1 MTNSIPFDILINVN
15 KREQKTKER
24 IKKLE
29 KFIVVD
35 TETTNSI
42 DDPIVYDVGFAV
54 VDAEGNVYEQHSYVV
69 ADVFLDKDLM
79 SYAYFADKIPQYWED
94 IKSGKRKL
102 RRFKTIRM
110 IFKDVCKQYGIKK
123 IFAHNAKF
131 DNRSL
136 NLTQRYLT
144 SSKFR
149 WFFPYNIEICDTLK
163 MSKNTLKNVEAYDQ
177 FCWDNDFITKRGC
190 KRYTAEIIYRFIT
203 GKLDFEESHTGLEDV
218 LIEKEILKY
227 CLKHNPEFSGKLW

>member
-1 MTNSIPFDILINVN
+1 M
-15 KREQKTKER
+15 
-24 IKKLE
+24 E
-29 KFIVVD
+29 KFIVID

-42 DDPIVYDVGFAV
+42 DDPICYDIGFAV
-54 VDAEGNVYEQHSYVV
+54 VDAKGKVYEQHSYVV
-69 ADVFLDKDLM
+69 ADVFLDKELM
-79 SYAYFADKIPQYWED
+79 SYAYFANKIPQYWED
-94 IKSGKRKL
+94 IKAGKRKL

-110 IFKDVCKQYGIKK
+110 IFKDVCKQYEIKK
-123 IFAHNAKF
+123 IFAHNARF

-149 WFFPYNIEICDTLK
+149 YFFPYNTEIWDTLK
-163 MSKNTLKNVEAYDQ
+163 MSRNTLKNVEDYDQ
-177 FCWDNDFITKRGC
+177 FCWENDYITKRGC

-203 GKLDFEESHTGLEDV
+203 GDNDFEEKHTGLEDV

-227 CLKHNPEFSGKLW
+227 CLNHDPNFNGKLW

>member
-1 MTNSIPFDILINVN
+1 M
-15 KREQKTKER
+15 
-24 IKKLE
+24 E
-29 KFIVVD
+29 KFIVID
-35 TETTNSI
+35 TETTNSL

-54 VDAEGNVYEQHSYVV
+54 VDAEGTVYEKHSYVV
-69 ADVFLDKDLM
+69 ADVFLDKELM
-79 SYAYFADKIPQYWED
+79 SYAYFADKIPQYWAD

-110 IFKDVCKQYGIKK
+110 IFKDICAQYGVKK
-123 IFAHNAKF
+123 IFAHNARF

-149 WFFPYNIEICDTLK
+149 YFFPYKTEICDTLK
-163 MSKNTLKNVEAYDQ
+163 MSRNTLKNITEYDQ

-203 GKLDFEESHTGLEDV
+203 GNLNFEESHTGLEDV
-218 LIEKEILKY
+218 MIEKEILKY
-227 CLKHNPEFSGKLW
+227 CLSHDPDFSGKLW

>member
-1 MTNSIPFDILINVN
+1 M
-15 KREQKTKER
+15 
-24 IKKLE
+24 E
-29 KFIVVD
+29 KFIVID

-42 DDPIVYDVGFAV
+42 DDPIVYDIGFAV
-54 VDAEGNVYEQHSYVV
+54 VDAKGKVYEQHSYVV
-69 ADVFLDKDLM
+69 ADVFLDKELM

-94 IKSGKRKL
+94 IKAGKRKL

-110 IFKDVCKQYGIKK
+110 IFKDVCKQYEIKK
-123 IFAHNAKF
+123 IFAHNARF

-149 WFFPYNIEICDTLK
+149 YFFPYNTEIWDTLK
-163 MSKNTLKNVEAYDQ
+163 MSRNTLKNIEDYDQ
-177 FCWDNDFITKRGC
+177 FCWENDYITKRGC

-203 GKLDFEESHTGLEDV
+203 GDNDFEEKHTGLEDV

-227 CLKHNPEFSGKLW
+227 CLKYDPDFNGKLW

>member
-1 MTNSIPFDILINVN
+1 M
-15 KREQKTKER
+15 
-24 IKKLE
+24 E

-35 TETTNSI
+35 TETTNSL

-69 ADVFLDKDLM
+69 ADVFLDKELM
-79 SYAYFADKIPQYWED
+79 SYAYFADKVPQYWKD
-94 IKSGKRKL
+94 IKNGKRKL
-102 RRFKTIRM
+102 RRFRTIRM
-110 IFKDVCKQYGIKK
+110 IFKDVCAQYEIKK
-123 IFAHNAKF
+123 IFAHNARF

-149 WFFPYNIEICDTLK
+149 YFFPYETEICDTLK
-163 MSKNTLKNVEAYDQ
+163 MSRNTLKNIEAYDQ
-177 FCWDNDFITKRGC
+177 FCWDNDYLTKRGC

-203 GKLDFEESHTGLEDV
+203 GNNNFEESHTGLEDV
-218 LIEKEILKY
+218 MIEKEILKF
-227 CLKHNPEFSGKLW
+227 CLQHDPDFCGKLW

>member
-1 MTNSIPFDILINVN
+1 
-15 KREQKTKER
+15 
-24 IKKLE
+24 
-29 KFIVVD
+29 VD

-69 ADVFLDKDLM
+69 ADVFLDKNLM

-110 IFKDVCKQYGIKK
+110 IFKDVCKQYEIKK
-123 IFAHNAKF
+123 IFAHNARF

-149 WFFPYNIEICDTLK
+149 WFFPYNTEICDTLK
-163 MSKNTLKNVEAYDQ
+163 MSRNTLKNVEAYDQ

-190 KRYTAEIIYRFIT
+190 KRYTAEIIYKFIT